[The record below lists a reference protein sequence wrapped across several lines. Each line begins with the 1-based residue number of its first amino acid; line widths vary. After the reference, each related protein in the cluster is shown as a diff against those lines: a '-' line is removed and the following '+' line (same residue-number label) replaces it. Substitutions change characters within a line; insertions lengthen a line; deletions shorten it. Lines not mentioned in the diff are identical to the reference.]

1 MHQRFQ
7 EQQLGF
13 RKVIVHQQYCFHLEI
28 QAIDKVNHKN
38 KDASSWW
45 FFFTKLLGCPYVK
58 EGRKAFREFIDVL
71 KTWVFSECGENYE
84 FSQLKCG
91 CVLEGIDL

>member
-28 QAIDKVNHKN
+28 YAIDKVNHKN

-45 FFFTKLLGCPYVK
+45 FFLLN
-58 EGRKAFREFIDVL
+58 F
-71 KTWVFSECGENYE
+71 
-84 FSQLKCG
+84 
-91 CVLEGIDL
+91 

>member
-1 MHQRFQ
+1 M
-7 EQQLGF
+7 
-13 RKVIVHQQYCFHLEI
+13 
-28 QAIDKVNHKN
+28 
-38 KDASSWW
+38 
-45 FFFTKLLGCPYVK
+45 K